1 MALNNVCL
9 QWDYIKLHQIT
20 FDVKSMSSMRTKS
33 TSEQCPDHPWPKQTS
48 HKSAVIWGLWPGL
61 HPIQSG
67 THIHST
73 LTIQYRL
80 GRRSITVA
88 VALSHFL
95 RLVMRDHATDEVNC
109 RITDEPGT
117 FATTITTITT
127 STTDGKQTS
136 VSQHVT
142 RAADCFS
149 AQPVWNRCQHPHTKR
164 GKTRTVVKLPV
175 LGKSLT
181 YIEIWKTL
189 KVINLIR

>member
-1 MALNNVCL
+1 MALNNGISGVKKMLKVCL
-9 QWDYIKLHQIT
+9 QCAPRAQVNNALTI
-20 FDVKSMSSMRTKS
+20 
-33 TSEQCPDHPWPKQTS
+33 PDQSKHLINLQWF
-48 HKSAVIWGLWPGL
+48 WGLWPGL

-109 RITDEPGT
+109 RITDKPGT
-117 FATTITTITT
+117 FATTITT
-127 STTDGKQTS
+127 STTDSKQTS

-142 RAADCFS
+142 CAADCLS

-164 GKTRTVVKLPV
+164 GKTRTMVKLPV
-175 LGKSLT
+175 LGKSLK
-181 YIEIWKTL
+181 YIEIYWNL
-189 KVINLIR
+189 KDLESH